1 MNPMA
6 VPRTTLC
13 RAGLTLLLLLAFV
26 SELMLIAALRPHGG
40 ANIVQLELARTA
52 TEFAQIVQRDWTQ
65 EAAGPT
71 PATPDRCGLD
81 LPHSRAPV
89 QPHWGKLRCSLLVD
103 SLGLVP
109 GYVGLLLLLTL
120 GCLAPGAPLAQRL
133 AWCLPALAAGCADL
147 TENGLTW
154 QALDLLDSAALS
166 DAAVAGVRLASQA
179 KWLLLAAAL
188 ATLGHVAWHGAAAHG
203 DKLRRV
209 AAALC
214 AVGAL
219 ALPVGAWLWQP
230 AIGVGLLMMV
240 VALALLAWRYWGTRG
255 RTAVGLIGHGA

>member
-81 LPHSRAPV
+81 LPHTRAPV

-166 DAAVAGVRLASQA
+166 DAAVAGVRLASRPSGCC
-179 KWLLLAAAL
+179 WR
-188 ATLGHVAWHGAAAHG
+188 
-203 DKLRRV
+203 LR
-209 AAALC
+209 
-214 AVGAL
+214 
-219 ALPVGAWLWQP
+219 WQP
-230 AIGVGLLMMV
+230 WAMWPGTAPQRTATSSAAWRLRFAPWAPWRCPWAPGFGNRP
-240 VALALLAWRYWGTRG
+240 LAW
-255 RTAVGLIGHGA
+255 AC

>member
-1 MNPMA
+1 MTLA
-6 VPRTTLC
+6 APRTALR
-13 RAGLTLLLLLAFV
+13 RAWLLLFVLLAFA
-26 SELMLIAALRPHGG
+26 SELVLMFALRPHGG

-52 TEFAQIVQRDWTQ
+52 PELAQIVQRDWTQ
-65 EAAGPT
+65 EAAGLAPT
-71 PATPDRCGLD
+71 ARARCGLG

-89 QPHWGKLRCSLLVD
+89 QPHQGKLRCSLLVD

-120 GCLAPGAPLAQRL
+120 GCLASGNPLAQRL
-133 AWCLPALAAGCADL
+133 AWCLPALAAGAADL

-154 QALDLLDSAALS
+154 QALDLLRSAALN
-166 DAAVAGVRLASQA
+166 DASVAGVRLASQA

-188 ATLGHVAWHGAAAHG
+188 AALGHVAWHGAAARG
-203 DKLRRV
+203 DKLRRL

-214 AVGAL
+214 AVGAM

-255 RTAVGLIGHGA
+255 RTAARLIGHGA